1 MVKYHENHEKAL
13 CFLKAI
19 VAVAAASSATCHKS
33 LWKLRQQR
41 AFSYQLL
48 SARALLPG
56 SIVAGGGAFILI
68 TSFPVYVLI
77 RLWCSILRRPKHYLM
92 NSSTVCD
99 QIWFLVVKLFFVFFN
114 DLFCELQCLT
124 NVLLTQ
130 NNIYFLCCIL

>member
-1 MVKYHENHEKAL
+1 M
-13 CFLKAI
+13 
-19 VAVAAASSATCHKS
+19 AAASSATCHKS

-68 TSFPVYVLI
+68 TSFPFCVLI
-77 RLWCSILRRPKHYLM
+77 RLCCSLLRRPKHYLM

-99 QIWFLVVKLFFVFFN
+99 QIWYLVVKLFFVFFN

-124 NVLLTQ
+124 NVLGPRLISFTK
-130 NNIYFLCCIL
+130 NNIPFLFVFL